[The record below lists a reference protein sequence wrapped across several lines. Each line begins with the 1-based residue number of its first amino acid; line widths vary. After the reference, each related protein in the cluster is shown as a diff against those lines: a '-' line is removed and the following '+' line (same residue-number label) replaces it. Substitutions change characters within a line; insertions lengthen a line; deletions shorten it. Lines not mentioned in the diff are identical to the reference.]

1 MFDEQEHN
9 RAVERAR
16 ALHAQEE
23 REKAIARSLPPGPE
37 QDEHWMLGERLSDT
51 AWSIEEEF
59 DLDAAPSG
67 LWPEEQ
73 LPAGGT
79 ATRARNESSARMTA
93 KPNKKARP
101 QNVEAKRPSK
111 GFLRRN
117 RGLIAGA
124 AGVAALIGGAIYQTR
139 KHADEPGSPSG
150 DTSA

>member
-23 REKAIARSLPPGPE
+23 REKEIARSLPPGPE

-67 LWPEEQ
+67 LWPEKQ
-73 LPAGGT
+73 SPA
-79 ATRARNESSARMTA
+79 
-93 KPNKKARP
+93 
-101 QNVEAKRPSK
+101 
-111 GFLRRN
+111 
-117 RGLIAGA
+117 
-124 AGVAALIGGAIYQTR
+124 
-139 KHADEPGSPSG
+139 
-150 DTSA
+150 